1 MQNSIQSTIASLLP
15 FIVRE
20 FHRKRFMSKFL
31 TVAGIFVGVDYL
43 LMRGSFNEY
52 ISECRNV
59 AQRNIEQLVEAV
71 SLPE

>member
-1 MQNSIQSTIASLLP
+1 
-15 FIVRE
+15 
-20 FHRKRFMSKFL
+20 MSKFL